1 MSSYDKYC
9 ECLETARNSAAEHGF
24 SAEKVRVLPV
34 TKNQT
39 AQIIEELYSC
49 GLREFAENRITV
61 LEEKAK
67 QLPTD
72 IKWHF
77 IGKIQSN
84 KVRKI
89 LKLSHILHSVDS
101 LDLLTRID
109 RIAGEEEVFPE
120 LFIEVN
126 ISGEESKSGISKEEL
141 PNLLSVQLQNSKIVG
156 LMTMAPL
163 ESTEREQVE
172 IFSTLKKL
180 SDKFALPELSMGMS
194 NDYRTA
200 AACGSTIIRIGTALF
215 IEKR

>member
-1 MSSYDKYC
+1 MSSFNKYC
-9 ECLETARNSAAEHGF
+9 QILETARKCAAEHGF

-34 TKNQT
+34 TKNQS
-39 AQIIEELYSC
+39 AQAIQELYDH
-49 GLREFAENRITV
+49 GLREFAENRLAV
-61 LEEKAK
+61 LEEKTK
-67 QLPTD
+67 VLPND

-89 LKLSHILHSVDS
+89 LKLSTVLHSVDS

-109 RIAGEEEVFPE
+109 RIAGEEGVFPE

-126 ISGEESKSGISKEEL
+126 ISGEMSKSGITKDEL
-141 PNLLSVQLQNSKIVG
+141 TELMSVQLKNSKIVG

-163 ESTEREQVE
+163 ESTETEQLE
-172 IFSTLKKL
+172 IFTSLKNL
-180 SDKFALPELSMGMS
+180 AAKFDLPQLSMGMS

-200 AACGSTIIRIGTALF
+200 AACGATIVRIGTALF
-215 IEKR
+215 V